1 MDRRR
6 RLGRRGFRPRE
17 DISAAEHR
25 RLESGLPLRY
35 PERVLLGVTAG
46 GYVLINLALVA
57 RAAWG

>member
-1 MDRRR
+1 VVIALIVVLAL
-6 RLGRRGFRPRE
+6 LGLR
-17 DISAAEHR
+17 EHR

-57 RAAWG
+57 RAASG